1 MVRRTR
7 DSRASSGRTLVEI
20 PMRAFKALLVW
31 QKAHALTLALYKV
44 TRDFPRDERFGLIAQ
59 VRSAA
64 SSVPA
69 NLAEG
74 CGRRTPADFARFVHI
89 ALGSA
94 SELEYHLVLAAD
106 LGFLTADQHA
116 DLDGC
121 TTEIKRM
128 LTGLAKKLMADR

>member
-1 MVRRTR
+1 
-7 DSRASSGRTLVEI
+7 
-20 PMRAFKALLVW
+20 MRAFKALLVW